1 MFENIG
7 SFFKKIMK
15 NDTKELVSDTT
26 LSNAS
31 KEAAKERLK

>member
-31 KEAAKERLK
+31 KEAAK